1 MKYLLK
7 NIRISGGTV
16 QTPGQYQGQKYQWL
30 QAELFNDED
39 IFANPSRLPRF
50 YNMTDQ
56 VINMYKPYAK
66 QDPKETVAEGQEPTL
81 IVDEKALSEAIAK
94 GECPDILH
102 VNQVHRY
109 NYPLDAP
116 YARVYRRDVKDA
128 KTGATLHKAGEF
140 ITGQQGEIVPVTE
153 LPLYLKKGR
162 DNETNEWNWVE
173 EPSIVA
179 RRLLE
184 RSYKRYVVKQPTAT
198 APAAETTAPEAA
210 PDATQAEIEAAKKL
224 LAEQGV

>member
-39 IFANPSRLPRF
+39 VFANPSRLPRF

-66 QDPKETVAEGQEPTL
+66 QDPNEIVAEGQEPTL

-94 GECPDILH
+94 GDCPDILH
-102 VNQVHRY
+102 VSQIHRY
-109 NYPLDAP
+109 NYPLSAP

-128 KTGATLHKAGEF
+128 KSGAILFKAGDF
-140 ITGQQGEIVPVTE
+140 VRGQQGEIVPVTE

-162 DNETNEWNWVE
+162 DNETNEWDWVE
-173 EPSIVA
+173 DPSIVA

-184 RSYKRYVVKQPTAT
+184 RNYKRYITT
-198 APAAETTAPEAA
+198 APAAPAAEQTAPAA
-210 PDATQAEIEAAKKL
+210 TPDATQAEIEAAKKL